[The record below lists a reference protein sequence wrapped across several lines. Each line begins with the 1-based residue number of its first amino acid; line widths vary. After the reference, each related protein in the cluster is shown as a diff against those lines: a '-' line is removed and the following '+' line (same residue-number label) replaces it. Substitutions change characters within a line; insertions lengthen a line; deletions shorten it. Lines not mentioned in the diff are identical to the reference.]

1 MLSTRGQKV
10 SIFTNI
16 NYREYHPCN
25 TKKYIQL
32 TGRRVK
38 MKIVIKNT
46 ESVRKDI
53 LKQGMNMRQFAEKI
67 NVTQHY
73 WSNIMNGK
81 RYPSAAVA
89 KRIADELGKPIQEVF
104 DFE

>member
-1 MLSTRGQKV
+1 
-10 SIFTNI
+10 
-16 NYREYHPCN
+16 
-25 TKKYIQL
+25 
-32 TGRRVK
+32 

-53 LKQGMNMRQFAEKI
+53 LKRCMNMRQFAERVDI
-67 NVTQHY
+67 TQHY

-89 KRIADELGKPIQEVF
+89 KRIADELGKTIQEVF

>member
-1 MLSTRGQKV
+1 
-10 SIFTNI
+10 
-16 NYREYHPCN
+16 
-25 TKKYIQL
+25 
-32 TGRRVK
+32 

-53 LKQGMNMRQFAEKI
+53 LKQGMNMRQFAERI

-73 WSNIMNGK
+73 WSNIMNRK
-81 RYPSAAVA
+81 RFPSAAVA
-89 KRIADELGKPIQEVF
+89 KRIADELGKTIQEVF

>member
-1 MLSTRGQKV
+1 
-10 SIFTNI
+10 
-16 NYREYHPCN
+16 
-25 TKKYIQL
+25 
-32 TGRRVK
+32 

-53 LKQGMNMRQFAEKI
+53 LKRGMNMRQFAEAI

-73 WSNIMNGK
+73 WSNIMNRK
-81 RYPSAAVA
+81 RFPSAQVA
-89 KRIADELGKPIQEVF
+89 KRIADELGKTIQEVF

>member
-1 MLSTRGQKV
+1 
-10 SIFTNI
+10 
-16 NYREYHPCN
+16 
-25 TKKYIQL
+25 
-32 TGRRVK
+32 
-38 MKIVIKNT
+38 MKIVIKNA

-53 LKQGMNMRQFAEKI
+53 LKRGMNMRQFSERI
-67 NVTQHY
+67 NITQHY

-89 KRIADELGKPIQEVF
+89 KRIADELGKTIQEVF

>member
-1 MLSTRGQKV
+1 
-10 SIFTNI
+10 
-16 NYREYHPCN
+16 
-25 TKKYIQL
+25 
-32 TGRRVK
+32 

-53 LKQGMNMRQFAEKI
+53 LKRGMNMRQFAERVDI
-67 NVTQHY
+67 TQHY
-73 WSNIMNGK
+73 WSNIMHGK

-89 KRIADELGKPIQEVF
+89 KRIADELGKKIQEVF